1 MRKSINWPQAAA
13 EVSLILLALL
23 LAFSV
28 DRLWEMRQDDDSRAA
43 YLSRLNDEFSTIRT
57 DLRDAIV
64 RLEDMQ
70 TARRAVL
77 RVIAEDDL
85 DQIEGELAALLP
97 IAFNGFLL
105 SLLTSTYDELES
117 TGRLELLSPDLMSAL
132 SRFDAILQG
141 EFARIEAAETDMW
154 IHRAQPF
161 LDTNLSPDVY
171 VSQTEREALA
181 IPASPFPTGLGDI
194 STRREL
200 WSVISHRIIF
210 GSVRIQLLETLLDI
224 DEDVLERIAS
234 SEDRDR

>member
-1 MRKSINWPQAAA
+1 VRKAVNWRQAAA

-28 DRLWEMRQDDDSRAA
+28 DRLWETRQDQDSKAA
-43 YLSRLNDEFSTIRT
+43 YLSRLSDEFGTIRT
-57 DLRDAIV
+57 DLRDAIL

-70 TARRAVL
+70 AARQAVL
-77 RVIAEDDL
+77 GVLAEDDL
-85 DQIEGELAALLP
+85 DQIEGKLAALLP
-97 IAFNGFLL
+97 IAFDGFLL

-132 SRFDAILQG
+132 SRFDATMQG
-141 EFARIEAAETDMW
+141 EFARIEAAETEMW

-171 VSQTEREALA
+171 LSRTDREALI
-181 IPASPFPTGLGDI
+181 IPASPFPTGLGNI

-200 WSVISHRIIF
+200 WSMMSHRIIF
-210 GSVRIQLLETLLDI
+210 GSVRIQLLQTLLEI
-224 DEDVLERIAS
+224 DEDVLEGIAS